1 MACGVAVV
9 LASCGYVGPIVP
21 PSPEIPNPVTDLTVV
36 ERGDQLEIHFS
47 VPPRT
52 TDSRAIKRFSK
63 IDVAIGPD
71 LRPWDF
77 ERWSQAARHIE
88 LPPPPPND
96 VLAPLYHAMQT
107 SQPVSSWQGQTIAV
121 AVRTAVKR
129 TDHYSQWSNR
139 VVLTVIPPLQPP
151 EVHVEAIPEGYRLT
165 WNAERSGMQFN
176 VFRQGPSDKQPVLLG
191 SVERPEYVDS
201 TAKWDTP
208 YTYSVVA
215 LLGAAESLPSPP
227 VPVMHADTFPPA
239 VPTGVT
245 ALATPD
251 SIDVSWQRVTSPNLQ
266 GYYVYRSVNGGPFTR
281 QGGLLAVPSY
291 SDRNVEHGKIYRYAI
306 SSLSQKGFESAKSA
320 PSAEVTF
327 P

>member
-1 MACGVAVV
+1 
-9 LASCGYVGPIVP
+9 
-21 PSPEIPNPVTDLTVV
+21 
-36 ERGDQLEIHFS
+36 
-47 VPPRT
+47 
-52 TDSRAIKRFSK
+52 
-63 IDVAIGPD
+63 
-71 LRPWDF
+71 
-77 ERWSQAARHIE
+77 
-88 LPPPPPND
+88 
-96 VLAPLYHAMQT
+96 MQT
-107 SQPVSSWQGQTIAV
+107 SQPASSWQGQTIAV
-121 AVRTAVKR
+121 AVRTAVKK

-165 WNAERSGMQFN
+165 WT
-176 VFRQGPSDKQPVLLG
+176 
-191 SVERPEYVDS
+191 VERPEYVDS

-291 SDRNVEHGKIYRYAI
+291 SDRNVEHGKTYRYAI